1 METVAGTGSLI
12 VFVISFILA
21 VIVVNKG
28 QQLYMKI
35 MEAERIYYSAKKKL
49 IAIFVV
55 GVVIASLIFGFFK
68 SIFG

>member
-28 QQLYMKI
+28 LQLYMII
-35 MEAERIYYSAKKKL
+35 MGAERIYYSAKKKL

>member
-35 MEAERIYYSAKKKL
+35 MGAERIYYSAKKKL